1 MIFPLLDPFFM
12 FLYVRDLQLPFPIIL
27 GRLLLSESY
36 VLIHKDNLSS
46 LSLTLNEKD
55 KALLDRLENQPT
67 STPKYKPSI
76 SRWNQEKWYLYH
88 IELTK
93 LDSHEMQPQE
103 WLPVQC
109 SQCNSLIGLK
119 EIPNQG
125 THPPLSPSIS
135 ASPPL
140 HKSFLN
146 SLSNCIG
153 INIFSNRIRK

>member
-1 MIFPLLDPFFM
+1 M
-12 FLYVRDLQLPFPIIL
+12 FLYAHDLRLPIIL

-36 VLIHKDNLSS
+36 VLIHKDNLSPM
-46 LSLTLNEKD
+46 SLTLNEKD
-55 KALLDRLENQPT
+55 KALLDRLEDQST

-76 SRWNQEKWYLYH
+76 SRQNQEKWYLCY

-125 THPPLSPSIS
+125 THPLPPPFLLNILQTRVPSIH
-135 ASPPL
+135 L
-140 HKSFLN
+140 
-146 SLSNCIG
+146 IV